1 VTDTAGHVHI
11 DGVMPGEYK
20 AFAWDYVPR
29 GAWQDSN
36 FIRMYEDLGKPV
48 HIRQGNNEL
57 IDLKL
62 IRSGIN

>member
-1 VTDTAGHVHI
+1 
-11 DGVMPGEYK
+11 MPGEYK

-36 FIRMYEDLGKPV
+36 FMRMYEDLGKPV
-48 HIRQGNNEL
+48 HIRPGNNEL